1 LRWRQCWRDRA
12 SARRRNE
19 EEKVASWSL
28 VGTEGIGGSG
38 GTRHGG
44 DTGAAAVAVW
54 RTSPCYVGDKT
65 REGRR

>member
-1 LRWRQCWRDRA
+1 
-12 SARRRNE
+12 
-19 EEKVASWSL
+19 VASWSL

-54 RTSPCYVGDKT
+54 RTSPCCVGDKT
-65 REGRR
+65 REGRC